1 LNYKWITLSNTTIGT
16 LMASVDRNIVIIA
29 LPTISSELHT
39 SLLTLVWIA
48 LGYWVVTASVLLN
61 FGRLADMFGRVKLYN
76 TGFVLFTTGSALCSI
91 SHTGEQLIVFR
102 VIQALGA
109 AFLFSNS
116 AAILTDA
123 FPENERG
130 RALGLNQVAI
140 VVGSVVGLTFG
151 GFLTSYLGWRSIF
164 WINIPIGVFAT
175 LWSYTKLRELGTI
188 RKEKLDWPGN
198 ATLAGGLLLLL
209 IGITFSA
216 FQIMDLFAISLF
228 VMAGSALLILFYF
241 IEKSVP
247 KPMFDLSLFR
257 IKLFTGGNVAIF
269 LNALARG
276 AFTLV
281 MAFYLQGPSMKL
293 SPLNAGIYLIP
304 VSLALATFAP
314 ISGWLYDKY
323 KLQIFTPVGLLISA
337 AGFLIL
343 TRISA
348 TTSFDGSILP
358 LVLVGAGMGIF
369 ASPNRATIMSSVP
382 SYRRGVAAGVSTTL
396 VMAGSAF
403 SIGLVF
409 LIFTQI
415 MPLYAAQN
423 IFSGS
428 FAASNITTMAINK
441 FMNSL
446 HFIFFISAILMVV
459 SIIPSVMK
467 WNVKK
472 KSENDINPVGGKNES

>member
-1 LNYKWITLSNTTIGT
+1 
-16 LMASVDRNIVIIA
+16 MASVDRNIVIIA

-76 TGFVLFTTGSALCSI
+76 IGFVLFTTGSALCSI

-459 SIIPSVMK
+459 SITPSVMK

-472 KSENDINPVGGKNES
+472 KSENDINPVGRKNES